1 MEEREK
7 KQEVILTGVQVG
19 FMYVGAIMG
28 AGFASGRELWQ
39 FMGLFGSEGIIG
51 TIFVAICYIVL
62 GAISSYIA
70 RAKKTNDFAVIIT
83 PPGHPKLTKAIGIF
97 MAIMLFSVLI
107 TMSAAGGA
115 LLNQNYG
122 INRAVGG
129 IIICFFV
136 VLTVLGDFERVSHV
150 FKYIMPVLFAVAVIT
165 SFLIIF
171 KDFGDLGY
179 HQPVKPAAMAPNWAL
194 AACLYISYNLLAM
207 IPMISSSSIHAKND
221 RHALWGSAF
230 GGFLVGI
237 LALIII
243 LALQK
248 DMSFADASDMP
259 MLAYAGQISKAVGV
273 LYSVVLF
280 MAIYSA
286 ATSNFYGFST
296 KIPAGP
302 KKSKIVILAACA
314 AFALGLFGFK
324 NIVAY
329 MFSAEGYLGFAIIAL
344 LITNFFLTYK
354 EKRREKTLE
363 NQMKREI
370 DNEFFTEFP
379 GENRLD
385 YPDTIVRVTGGAGG
399 EALLIMGSE
408 KTALYDTGMACFAD
422 NLIYNLSLVLDEEK
436 RTLDYILMSH
446 THYDHIGAL
455 PYVLKK
461 WPDAVVCG
469 HEKASRVFRS
479 ERALKT
485 MEELGNAAKKTYH
498 RENAEITA
506 QGMRIDRIL
515 RDGDEISLGDV
526 TVKAY
531 ETPGHTDCSMSYMI
545 LPEKILISVESTG
558 LLRGPGRIS
567 TAPLKSIDE
576 SIASAKRLKNMDY
589 ECLSIP
595 HYGVCP
601 YNYRYDFFDD
611 YIKEQLEEKKLIED
625 GIAAGLTEDEILEE
639 HKKRYWTEERAKAQP
654 YEAYKLNTEIVIRQL
669 MNR

>member
-1 MEEREK
+1 MEK
-7 KQEVILTGVQVG
+7 
-19 FMYVGAIMG
+19 
-28 AGFASGRELWQ
+28 
-39 FMGLFGSEGIIG
+39 
-51 TIFVAICYIVL
+51 
-62 GAISSYIA
+62 
-70 RAKKTNDFAVIIT
+70 
-83 PPGHPKLTKAIGIF
+83 
-97 MAIMLFSVLI
+97 
-107 TMSAAGGA
+107 
-115 LLNQNYG
+115 
-122 INRAVGG
+122 
-129 IIICFFV
+129 
-136 VLTVLGDFERVSHV
+136 
-150 FKYIMPVLFAVAVIT
+150 
-165 SFLIIF
+165 
-171 KDFGDLGY
+171 
-179 HQPVKPAAMAPNWAL
+179 
-194 AACLYISYNLLAM
+194 
-207 IPMISSSSIHAKND
+207 
-221 RHALWGSAF
+221 
-230 GGFLVGI
+230 
-237 LALIII
+237 
-243 LALQK
+243 
-248 DMSFADASDMP
+248 
-259 MLAYAGQISKAVGV
+259 
-273 LYSVVLF
+273 
-280 MAIYSA
+280 
-286 ATSNFYGFST
+286 
-296 KIPAGP
+296 
-302 KKSKIVILAACA
+302 
-314 AFALGLFGFK
+314 
-324 NIVAY
+324 
-329 MFSAEGYLGFAIIAL
+329 
-344 LITNFFLTYK
+344 
-354 EKRREKTLE
+354 
-363 NQMKREI
+363 QMKREI

-379 GENRLD
+379 GEDRLD

-399 EALLIMGSE
+399 EALLILGSE

-422 NLIYNLSLVLDEEK
+422 NLIYNISLVLDEEK

-461 WPDAVVCG
+461 WSDAVVCG

-531 ETPGHTDCSMSYMI
+531 ETPGHTDCSMSYMV

-589 ECLSIP
+589 ECLIIP

-625 GIAAGLTEDEILEE
+625 GIARGLTEDEILEE
-639 HKKRYWTEERAKAQP
+639 HKKRYWTAERAKAQP

>member
-1 MEEREK
+1 MEDREK
-7 KQEVILTGVQVG
+7 KQEVILTGAQVG

-39 FMGLFGSEGIIG
+39 FMGLFGSDGIIG
-51 TIFVAICYIVL
+51 TIFVAACFIVL
-62 GAISSYIA
+62 GALVSYIA

-83 PPGHPKLTKAIGIF
+83 PPGHPKLKKAIGIF

-115 LLNQNYG
+115 LLNQTYG
-122 INRAVGG
+122 INRAAGG

-136 VLTVLGDFERVSHV
+136 VLTVLGDFERVSQV

-165 SFLIIF
+165 GFLIIF

-179 HQPVKPAAMAPNWAL
+179 HQPVKPAAMAPDWVL

-221 RHALWGSAF
+221 RQALWGSAF

-248 DMSFADASDMP
+248 DRSFADASDMP
-259 MLAYAGQISKAVGV
+259 MLAYAGQISKAAGV

-280 MAIYSA
+280 MAVYSA
-286 ATSNFYGFST
+286 ATSNFYGFTT

-302 KKSKIVILAACA
+302 KKSRIVILAACA

-329 MFSAEGYLGFAIIAL
+329 MFSAEGYLGFIIIVL
-344 LITNFFLTYK
+344 LVINFICTYK
-354 EKRREKTLE
+354 EKREVKTMR
-363 NQMKREI
+363 QSMKRGKENSYFS
-370 DNEFFTEFP
+370 DFP
-379 GENRLD
+379 GYSRFD
-385 YPDTIVRVTGGAGG
+385 YPDYIIRVTGGAGG
-399 EALLIMGSE
+399 EALLILGSE
-408 KTALYDTGMACFAD
+408 KTVLYDTGMACFAD
-422 NLIYNLSLVLDEEK
+422 NLIYNISLVLDKEK
-436 RTLDYILMSH
+436 RTLDYVFMSH

-469 HEKASRVFRS
+469 NEKASRVFRS
-479 ERALKT
+479 ETALAT
-485 MEELGNAAKKTYH
+485 MRKLGEAAKKTYGVNH
-498 RENAEITA
+498 AKITTD
-506 QGMRIDRIL
+506 GMRVDKIVK
-515 RDGDEISLGDV
+515 DGDEIPLGDI
-526 TVKAY
+526 TVRVIESK
-531 ETPGHTDCSMSYMI
+531 GHTDCSLAYYI
-545 LPEKILISVESTG
+545 LPEKVLIASESTG
-558 LLRGPGRIS
+558 LLRGPGIID

-576 SIASAKRLKNMDY
+576 CIASAKRLKNMDY
-589 ECLSIP
+589 ECLILP

-611 YIKEQLEEKKLIED
+611 YIKEQLKEKKLIED
-625 GIAAGLTEDEILEE
+625 GIAAGLSEEEIFEE
-639 HKKRYWTEERAKAQP
+639 HKKRYWPEGRGKAQP
-654 YEAYKLNTEIVIRQL
+654 YEAYKMNTEIVIKQL